1 MPLSCAVV
9 GERGDNGSE
18 TTGRRQARMLGPVA
32 QGEIQQVGMR
42 LSAQAEALAALA
54 AALRLRQSK
63 SEAASEVQAALDE
76 VVAALGLTDALES
89 ASPGE
94 LAAALAPIRALFL
107 QANDLLTDPARAPG
121 WSYTDADVLESLGR
135 TSAGFAG
142 VLQDTVAPQLDGLEE
157 RLAAEGASFLDV
169 GVGVAGLAIAMAG
182 QWPNLRVVGIDPWE
196 PSLALARANVS
207 AAGLDDRIELRGA
220 RVEEL
225 DDRHRFDLA
234 FLPAPFLPR
243 SVLDGAVGRLRETL
257 RPGGWV
263 VVGLYRGRDRLDEAL
278 ALLRAA
284 RSGGSSPTPS
294 EVVGLLRGAG
304 FEQAGEFPAE
314 LGISSALAVGRRP

>member
-1 MPLSCAVV
+1 
-9 GERGDNGSE
+9 
-18 TTGRRQARMLGPVA
+18 MLGPVA

-63 SEAASEVQAALDE
+63 SEAAPEVQAALDE

-89 ASPGE
+89 ASPAE

-142 VLQDTVAPQLDGLEE
+142 VLRDTVAPQLDGLEE

-220 RVEEL
+220 RAEEL
-225 DDRHRFDLA
+225 DDRHAFDLA
-234 FLPAPFLPR
+234 FLPAPFSLGRCSTAPWGACGRPSAPAAGSWSACIAVATASTRRSLSYVRPARGARRRRRPKWWGSCGGPVSSRRRVPR
-243 SVLDGAVGRLRETL
+243 RA
-257 RPGGWV
+257 
-263 VVGLYRGRDRLDEAL
+263 RD
-278 ALLRAA
+278 LLRARR
-284 RSGGSSPTPS
+284 RSPS
-294 EVVGLLRGAG
+294 VVFA
-304 FEQAGEFPAE
+304 A
-314 LGISSALAVGRRP
+314 